1 MDASLKGGFSMNVQ
15 RDIFDRF
22 HCFVAHEEGAR
33 PLIEDIRG
41 INPRGPRL
49 CVEVELLLMFRSGGV

>member
-1 MDASLKGGFSMNVQ
+1 MNVQ